1 MLYKLVFLGIIFT
14 QQNHK
19 ACLNS
24 TQTQVV
30 IPLIDK
36 LSFVNSFIYQTKMLF
51 ICPEPSVTK
60 ARVRT
65 KSLKLGK
72 AKKRRTDKS
81 AYLFIHFVK
90 TVFCQI
96 RIQCLLLRPS
106 HVLVISL
113 VPLLILD
120 DRWSY
125 NSLNYLGAV
134 THS

>member
-36 LSFVNSFIYQTKMLF
+36 LSFVNSFIYWTKMLF

-60 ARVRT
+60 EGVRT
-65 KSLKLGK
+65 KSLNLGK
-72 AKKRRTDKS
+72 AKKRRTDNVCLS
-81 AYLFIHFVK
+81 IHS
-90 TVFCQI
+90 FC
-96 RIQCLLLRPS
+96 
-106 HVLVISL
+106 
-113 VPLLILD
+113 
-120 DRWSY
+120 
-125 NSLNYLGAV
+125 
-134 THS
+134 

>member
-1 MLYKLVFLGIIFT
+1 
-14 QQNHK
+14 
-19 ACLNS
+19 
-24 TQTQVV
+24 
-30 IPLIDK
+30 
-36 LSFVNSFIYQTKMLF
+36 MLF

-113 VPLLILD
+113 VPIEGLLPTADIKTTVLKF
-120 DRWSY
+120 Y
-125 NSLNYLGAV
+125 F
-134 THS
+134 